1 MPVDVLLGLQWGDEG
16 KGKVVDYLAP
26 NYDLVARFQGGPNAG
41 HTLNIDGKKFVLH
54 TIPSGIFNAGC
65 QNLIGNGV
73 VIDPVTFQKEIEGL
87 KAVGVDAHKTLFI
100 SRKAHLILPS
110 HRALDA
116 ASEAHKG
123 ISKIGSTLKGIGPAY
138 MDKTGRNGL
147 RVGDIES
154 PNFKDKYKQLLEKHY
169 QLLKQY
175 DYQHNIHSMEKD
187 FFEGIE
193 CIKTFK
199 LVDGEYFINEMLKQN
214 KNVLAEG
221 AQGSMLDIDF
231 GTYPFVTSSTT
242 LTAGACTGL
251 GISPNHIRNVFGIT
265 KAYCTR
271 VGSGPFPTELL
282 NDEGE
287 MMRKEGNEFGSTTGR
302 PRRCGWMDMP
312 ALRYVIMLNG
322 VTHLIITKADVLKVF
337 DEIKVCNGYNL
348 NGKSTEGI
356 PYDLCDSEVQP
367 LYDSMKGWGKEIETI
382 KNAEEISDG
391 LKNYIQYVEQK
402 SGVKVALLS
411 TGPGREQ
418 LIVLDKNLSR

>member
-1 MPVDVLLGLQWGDEG
+1 
-16 KGKVVDYLAP
+16 
-26 NYDLVARFQGGPNAG
+26 
-41 HTLNIDGKKFVLH
+41 
-54 TIPSGIFNAGC
+54 
-65 QNLIGNGV
+65 
-73 VIDPVTFQKEIEGL
+73 
-87 KAVGVDAHKTLFI
+87 
-100 SRKAHLILPS
+100 
-110 HRALDA
+110 
-116 ASEAHKG
+116 
-123 ISKIGSTLKGIGPAY
+123 

-382 KNAEEISDG
+382 KM
-391 LKNYIQYVEQK
+391 QK
-402 SGVKVALLS
+402 KFP
-411 TGPGREQ
+411 TG
-418 LIVLDKNLSR
+418 